1 MGTHREDGMKRKPK
15 RMTRRNVHLPDRTWE
30 QLQEYADELSEK
42 EGRLVTASEAV
53 RRILTR
59 SLARVRPDES

>member
-1 MGTHREDGMKRKPK
+1 MKRKPK